1 MSMTFFLAPRHGA
14 DASPRR
20 KQPRCLVAPPLEPI
34 MSDAP
39 RIPRKLDPND
49 DGEPIAP
56 HIEVLLLLVCTAGAI
71 AGLWGAWELWR
82 WFVRVLLS

>member
-1 MSMTFFLAPRHGA
+1 
-14 DASPRR
+14 
-20 KQPRCLVAPPLEPI
+20 